1 MHFEENAFKDK
12 GAGRA
17 LATSYLAKDPDPYAL
32 TLLEWALQDNRA
44 MVRAAAAKELGER
57 GNQSSIDKLASLL
70 KDSRTAV
77 RNMAAASIIRLS
89 ANGEAPKGQASLEP
103 PLQPE
108 MRKREL
114 RRRSSHKVPGIK
126 LHFILD
132 KMLPA
137 GQCASFAG
145 AAPGFNICSRALT
158 IRGAASGPTEFT
170 SPYHSF
176 VAF

>member
-1 MHFEENAFKDK
+1 M
-12 GAGRA
+12 
-17 LATSYLAKDPDPYAL
+17 
-32 TLLEWALQDNRA
+32 
-44 MVRAAAAKELGER
+44 RAAAAKELGER

-114 RRRSSHKVPGIK
+114 RRRSSNKVPGIK

-132 KMLPA
+132 TQDYLVL
-137 GQCASFAG
+137 G
-145 AAPGFNICSRALT
+145 
-158 IRGAASGPTEFT
+158 
-170 SPYHSF
+170 
-176 VAF
+176 